1 MLWVRVT
8 VVFAHRGGPPSGEGG
23 RSMDLTDSDH
33 KQPQVIFYCAAELTF
48 LFCRRC
54 NHELKAKVHSS
65 ISEIAFAD
73 KNQN

>member
-23 RSMDLTDSDH
+23 RSMDRTDSDH
-33 KQPQVIFYCAAELTF
+33 KQPQVIFYCAAKLTF
-48 LFCRRC
+48 LFCSRWSW
-54 NHELKAKVHSS
+54 KAKLHSS

-73 KNQN
+73 ENQN